1 MKKLLAI
8 DGNSIINRA
17 FYGIRPLTN
26 REGIHTN
33 AIYGMI
39 NIIMKQVEALSPEY
53 LAVAFDVKAPT
64 FRHEFYSE
72 YKAGRHPTPPEL
84 LEQIPY
90 AKDCLRALGFNVLE
104 LAGYEA
110 DDILGTLARM
120 AEESD
125 CEAYVLTGDRDSLQ
139 LISDKTTVLL
149 ATNTDTVKMDTAAF
163 VDKYGVNPD
172 QFVDVKALMGDSS
185 DNIPGVPGIGEKTA
199 LKLISEYGSL
209 EELYKVVPSNPFTPS
224 NNKKLNEGKESAF
237 MSQRLARIN
246 CETPIISRLDEVE
259 TRELDKAEAYRLFSK
274 LEFSAFIKRFGLDAS
289 DCSPADEKSGIRE
302 RLEIYRVSASELMDK
317 TSAAKLLSF
326 LEVENSVQFCDGDA
340 IYNFSGNI
348 SDISFLFCDSSKKI
362 ICYDV
367 KQIYKHFKELGI
379 EFSNCYHDI
388 MLGAY
393 VLDPA
398 AGSFELERV
407 CTVYAGMPD
416 GEVDAGDVW
425 AAFKAIDAKIK
436 ENGQENLLYNIE
448 MPLSRVLYLMEDAGF
463 CVDVD
468 GLVRFGENLET
479 LENEFKERIYYHA
492 GCEFNINSPK
502 QLGEVLFERM
512 MLPAGKKTKSGY
524 STGADVLEKLKPY
537 HPIIE
542 DILDYRQVAKLKSTY
557 ADGLV
562 KVADSDGKIHTN
574 FKQTGTAT
582 GRLSSTEPNLQ
593 NIPIKTELG
602 REFRK
607 YFIPSKQGRVLIDAD
622 YSQIELRLLADIS
635 GDGHMIDAFKSGE
648 DIHTSTASKVFGV
661 EPDDVTIELR
671 KRAKAVN
678 FGIVYGIGDF
688 SLSQDLKITRNQAR
702 EYIDNYLATYE
713 GVDSYLKNIVVS
725 AYDCGYVT
733 TAFGRRRYIPE
744 LSGHNKMLK
753 KFGERVAMNS
763 PIQGTAAD
771 IIKIAM
777 INVDQKLRESGID
790 ARLILQVHDELLVEA
805 SAECADKALDIL
817 RYEMENAVKL
827 SVPLEVEV
835 GVGENWYDCK

>member
-39 NIIMKQVEALSPEY
+39 NIIMKQVERLSPDY

-64 FRHEFYSE
+64 FRHEFYKE
-72 YKAGRHPTPPEL
+72 YKAGRHATPPEL

-110 DDILGTLARM
+110 DDILGTLSKM
-120 AEESD
+120 AEHSE

-139 LISDKTTVLL
+139 LINDKTTVLL
-149 ATNTDTVKMDTAAF
+149 ATNTDTLTMDTAAF
-163 VDKYGVNPD
+163 VEKYGVTPD
-172 QFVDVKALMGDSS
+172 KFVDVKALMGDSS

-199 LKLISEYGSL
+199 LELIAEYGSL
-209 EELYKVVPSNPFTPS
+209 EKLYEAVPTNPFTPAK
-224 NNKKLNEGKESAF
+224 NKKLNEGKESAL
-237 MSQRLARIN
+237 MSQRLARIF
-246 CETPIISRLDEVE
+246 CDVPVIETLDEVV
-259 TRELDKAEAYRLFSK
+259 TRDMDKAEAYRLFAK
-274 LEFSAFIKRFGLDAS
+274 LEFSAFIKRFGLDSSAAS
-289 DCSPADEKSGIRE
+289 DDVPTQTECVTLTSKS
-302 RLEIYRVSASELMDK
+302 VSAAELL
-317 TSAAKLLSF
+317 AELSNKEYF
-326 LEVENSVQFCDGDA
+326 AFVIKGNGFGFCDGERLLD
-340 IYNFSGNI
+340 FSGNI
-348 SDISFLFCDSSKKI
+348 AEIATLFSDESKKA
-362 ICYDV
+362 ICYDA
-367 KQIYKHFKELGI
+367 KNIYKAFAEQGLS
-379 EFSNCYHDI
+379 FSNCYHDI

-393 VLDPA
+393 VLNPA
-398 AGSFELERV
+398 EGSFEIERV
-407 CTVYAGMPD
+407 CTLYAGMPD
-416 GEVDAGDVW
+416 DEPTAGDIW
-425 AAFKAIDAKIK
+425 QAYKTIDAKIS
-436 ENGQENLLYNIE
+436 ENKQEKLLYNVE
-448 MPLSRVLYLMEDAGF
+448 MPLAKVLFSMESAGF
-463 CVDVD
+463 CVDIE
-468 GLVRFGENLET
+468 GLKRYGERLEE
-479 LENEFKERIYYHA
+479 LENEYKERIYYHA
-492 GCEFNINSPK
+492 GCAFNINSPK
-502 QLGEVLFERM
+502 QLGEVLFEKM

-524 STGADVLEKLKPY
+524 STSAEVLEKLLPY

-542 DILDYRQVAKLKSTY
+542 DILDYRQVAKLKGTY

-562 KVADSDGKIHTN
+562 KVAGDDGKIHTN

-582 GRLSSTEPNLQ
+582 GRLSSNEPNLQ

-602 REFRK
+602 REFRH
-607 YFIPSKQGRVLIDAD
+607 YFIPKSNDYLLIDAD

-635 GDGHMIDAFKSGE
+635 GDSHMIEAFKSGE

-661 EPDDVTIELR
+661 EPDDVTTELR

-688 SLSQDLKITRNQAR
+688 SLSQDLKIARNQAR
-702 EYIDNYLATYE
+702 EYIDNYLATYS
-713 GVDSYLKNIVVS
+713 GVDAYLKNIINS
-725 AYDCGYVT
+725 AYECGYVT

-777 INVDQKLRESGID
+777 INVDKKLRESGID
-790 ARLILQVHDELLVEA
+790 AKLILQEHDELLVEA
-805 SAECADKALDIL
+805 HRDCAEQALEIL
-817 RYEMENAVKL
+817 RYEMENAVKM
-827 SVPLEVEV
+827 SVPLDVEV

>member
-39 NIIMKQVEALSPEY
+39 NIIMKQVEALSPDY
-53 LAVAFDVKAPT
+53 LAVAFDVKKPT
-64 FRHEFYSE
+64 FRHEFYGE
-72 YKAGRHPTPPEL
+72 YKAGRHATPPEL

-90 AKDCLRALGFNVLE
+90 AKDCLKALGFNVLE

-110 DDILGTLARM
+110 DDILGTLAKM
-120 AEESD
+120 AEKED

-139 LISDKTTVLL
+139 LISEKTTVLL
-149 ATNTDTVKMDTAAF
+149 ATNADTVTMNTDAF
-163 VDKYGVNPD
+163 VEKYGVLPS

-199 LKLISEYGSL
+199 LKFISEYGTL
-209 EELYKVVPSNPFTPS
+209 EKLYEALPSNPFTPS
-224 NNKKLNEGKESAF
+224 NNKKLNEGRESAF
-237 MSQRLARIN
+237 MSQKLAQIF
-246 CETPIISRLDEVE
+246 CEVPIIENLEAVARRDMDRTEVH
-259 TRELDKAEAYRLFSK
+259 KLFTK
-274 LEFSAFIKRFGLDAS
+274 FEFSAFIKRFGLDGCVQENTEEQVLEHRQF
-289 DCSPADEKSGIRE
+289 DLVETDADTLLEKLSKAE
-302 RLEIYRVSASELMDK
+302 SF
-317 TSAAKLLSF
+317 SF
-326 LEVENSVQFCDGDA
+326 LINGEKTEFCDGGK
-340 IYNFSGNI
+340 IYLYSG
-348 SDISFLFCDSSKKI
+348 SLSKVKAVFADENKKAV
-362 ICYDV
+362 CYDV
-367 KQIYKHFKELGI
+367 KHLYKLFDEIGV
-379 EFSNCYHDI
+379 EFLNCHHDI

-393 VLDPA
+393 VLNPSE
-398 AGSFELERV
+398 GSFDLGRI
-407 CTVYAGMPD
+407 CSAYAGNSD
-416 GEVDAGDVW
+416 SEQNAGDIW
-425 AAFKAIDAKIK
+425 NAYKEIDAKISA
-436 ENGQENLLYNIE
+436 NNQEKLLYEIE
-448 MPLSRVLYLMEDAGF
+448 MPLAKVLFKMEKEGF
-463 CVDVD
+463 CVSVE
-468 GLVRFGENLET
+468 GLNEYGKRLESFEDE
-479 LENEFKERIYYHA
+479 LKERIYFHA

-502 QLGEVLFERM
+502 QLGEVLFEKM
-512 MLPAGKKTKSGY
+512 MLPTGKKTKSGY

-542 DILDYRQVAKLKSTY
+542 DILDYRQVAKLKGTY
-557 ADGLV
+557 AEGLV
-562 KVADSDGKIHTN
+562 KVAGADGKIHTN

-602 REFRK
+602 REFRR
-607 YFIPSKQGRVLIDAD
+607 YFVPRSDEYLLIDAD

-635 GDGHMIDAFKSGE
+635 NDRHMIDAFKSGE
-648 DIHTSTASKVFGV
+648 DIHTSTAAKVFGV
-661 EPDDVTIELR
+661 ELDDVTPELR

-702 EYIDNYLATYE
+702 EYIDNYLLTYS
-713 GVDSYLKNIVVS
+713 GVDSYLKNIVKS
-725 AYDCGYVT
+725 AYESGYVT

-744 LSGHNKMLK
+744 LEGHNKMLK

-777 INVDQKLRESGID
+777 INVDRKLREKQID
-790 ARLILQVHDELLVEA
+790 AKLILQVHDELIVEA
-805 SAECADKALDIL
+805 HRDCADEALEIL
-817 RYEMENAVKL
+817 QNEMENAVKL
-827 SVPLEVEV
+827 SVPLDVEI

>member
-39 NIIMKQVEALSPEY
+39 NIIMKQVDALAPEY
-53 LAVAFDVKAPT
+53 LAVAFDVKSPT
-64 FRHEFYSE
+64 FRHEFYGE
-72 YKAGRHPTPPEL
+72 YKAGRHVTPPEL

-110 DDILGTLARM
+110 DDILGTLAKT
-120 AEESD
+120 AERED

-139 LISDKTTVLL
+139 LISDKTTILL
-149 ATNTDTVKMDTAAF
+149 ATNTDTIAMNTDAF
-163 VDKYGVNPD
+163 VEKYGVLPS

-199 LKLISEYGSL
+199 LKLISEYGTL
-209 EELYKVVPSNPFTPS
+209 EKLYEAVPSQPFTPS
-224 NNKKLNEGKESAF
+224 NNKKLAEGKESAF
-237 MSQRLARIN
+237 MSQRLARIF
-246 CETPIISRLDEVE
+246 CGVPVIEKLDEVA
-259 TRELDKAEAYRLFSK
+259 TRALNKVEAHNLFTK
-274 LEFSAFIKRFGLDAS
+274 LEFSAFIKRFGLDS
-289 DCSPADEKSGIRE
+289 VEENEVEEVVVERKGFDSCELEADELKKALSGTT
-302 RLEIYRVSASELMDK
+302 ELAFVLKDGE
-317 TSAAKLLSF
+317 L
-326 LEVENSVQFCDGDA
+326 QFCDGNK
-340 IYNFSGNI
+340 IYSYFGMI
-348 SDISFLFCDSSKKI
+348 TDISELFSDESKKMV
-362 ICYDV
+362 CYDV
-367 KQIYKHFKELGI
+367 KSLYKWFDGMNVKFI
-379 EFSNCYHDI
+379 NCYHDI

-398 AGSFELERV
+398 AGSFDIGRI
-407 CTVYAGMPD
+407 CAVYAGNAD
-416 GEVDAGDVW
+416 SDQSAGDVW
-425 AAFKAIDAKIK
+425 NAYKNIEAKIA
-436 ENGQENLLYNIE
+436 ENEQESLLYDIE
-448 MPLSRVLYLMEDAGF
+448 MPLSKVLFEMEQAGF
-463 CVDVD
+463 CVSIE
-468 GLVRFGENLET
+468 GLVSYGKKLEEF
-479 LENEFKERIYYHA
+479 ENELKERIYFHA
-492 GCEFNINSPK
+492 GCEFNVNSPK
-502 QLGEVLFERM
+502 QLGEVLFEKM
-512 MLPAGKKTKSGY
+512 QLPAGKKTKSGY
-524 STGADVLEKLKPY
+524 STNAEVLEKLKPY

-542 DILDYRQVAKLKSTY
+542 DILDYRQVAKLRGTY

-562 KVADSDGKIHTN
+562 KVAGLDGKIHSN

-582 GRLSSTEPNLQ
+582 GRLSSSDPNLQ

-602 REFRK
+602 REFRR
-607 YFIPSKQGRVLIDAD
+607 YFVPSSDEYLLIDAD

-635 GDGHMIDAFKSGE
+635 GDATMIEAFLSGE

-661 EPDDVTIELR
+661 SIDEVTPELR

-702 EYIDNYLATYE
+702 EYIDSYLATYAD
-713 GVDSYLKNIVVS
+713 VDAYLKNIVVS
-725 AYDCGYVT
+725 AYENGYVT
-733 TAFGRRRYIPE
+733 TEFGRRRYIPE
-744 LSGHNKMLK
+744 LEGHNKMLK

-777 INVDQKLRESGID
+777 INVDQKLRERGID
-790 ARLILQVHDELLVEA
+790 ARLILQVHDELLVETHRD
-805 SAECADKALDIL
+805 CADEALEIL

-827 SVPLEVEV
+827 SVPLDVEV

>member
-39 NIIMKQVEALSPEY
+39 NIIMKQVERLSPDY

-64 FRHEFYSE
+64 FRHEFYKE
-72 YKAGRHPTPPEL
+72 YKAGRHATPPEL

-104 LAGYEA
+104 LSGYEA
-110 DDILGTLARM
+110 DDILGTLSKM
-120 AEESD
+120 AEHSD

-139 LISDKTTVLL
+139 LITDKTTVLL
-149 ATNTDTVKMDTAAF
+149 ATNTDTVTMDTAAF
-163 VDKYGVNPD
+163 VEKYGVTPD
-172 QFVDVKALMGDSS
+172 KFVDVKALMGDSS

-199 LKLISEYGSL
+199 LELIAEYGSL
-209 EELYKVVPSNPFTPS
+209 EKLYEIVPTNPFTPAK
-224 NNKKLNEGKESAF
+224 NKKLNEGKDSAF
-237 MSQRLARIN
+237 MSQRLARIF
-246 CETPIISRLDEVE
+246 CEVPVIDTLDEVV
-259 TRELDKAEAYRLFSK
+259 TRDMDRAEAYRLFAK
-274 LEFSAFIKRFGLDAS
+274 LEFSAFIKRFGLDFSAAS
-289 DCSPADEKSGIRE
+289 DDAPVQTEDVDFTSKSVSADE
-302 RLEIYRVSASELMDK
+302 LLAELSDK
-317 TSAAKLLSF
+317 EYFAFIPKDDCLS
-326 LEVENSVQFCDGDA
+326 LCDGENLFD
-340 IYNFSGNI
+340 FSGNI
-348 SDISFLFCDSSKKI
+348 SEVAALFSDESKKV

-367 KQIYKHFKELGI
+367 KNIYKAFAKQGVN
-379 EFSNCYHDI
+379 FSNCYHDI

-393 VLDPA
+393 VLNPA
-398 AGSFELERV
+398 EGSFELSRV
-407 CTVYAGMPD
+407 CTLYTGMPD
-416 GEVDAGDVW
+416 GEPNAGDIW
-425 AAFKAIDAKIK
+425 QAYKTIDAKIS
-436 ENGQENLLYNIE
+436 ENKQENLLYNVE
-448 MPLSRVLYLMEDAGF
+448 MPLAKVLFSMESAGF
-463 CVDVD
+463 CVDIE
-468 GLVRFGENLET
+468 GLKRYGERLEG
-479 LENEFKERIYYHA
+479 LENEYKERIYYHA

-502 QLGEVLFERM
+502 QLGEVLFEKM

-524 STGADVLEKLKPY
+524 STSAEVLEKLMPY

-542 DILDYRQVAKLKSTY
+542 DILDYRQVAKLRGTY

-562 KVADSDGKIHTN
+562 KVAGNDGKIHTN

-593 NIPIKTELG
+593 NIPIKTDLG
-602 REFRK
+602 REFRH
-607 YFIPSKQGRVLIDAD
+607 YFIPKSDDYLLIDAD

-635 GDGHMIDAFKSGE
+635 GDSHMIEDFKSGE

-661 EPDDVTIELR
+661 DPDDVTIELR

-688 SLSQDLKITRNQAR
+688 SLSQDLKISRNQAR
-702 EYIDNYLATYE
+702 EYIDNYLATYS
-713 GVDSYLKNIVVS
+713 GVDAYLKNIISS
-725 AYDCGYVT
+725 AYECGYVT

-777 INVDQKLRESGID
+777 INVDKRLCESGID

-805 SAECADKALDIL
+805 HRECADQALEIL
-817 RYEMENAVKL
+817 RYEMENAAKI
-827 SVPLEVEV
+827 SVPLDVEV

>member
-53 LAVAFDVKAPT
+53 LAVAFDVKSPT
-64 FRHEFYSE
+64 FRHEFYGE
-72 YKAGRHPTPPEL
+72 YKAGRHATPPEL

-90 AKDCLRALGFNVLE
+90 AKDCLRALGFNTLE

-110 DDILGTLARM
+110 DDILGTLAKI
-120 AEESD
+120 AENEE
-125 CEAYVLTGDRDSLQ
+125 CEVYVLTGDKDSLQ

-149 ATNTDTVKMDTAAF
+149 ATNTDTIKMDTDAF
-163 VDKYGVNPD
+163 VEKYGVLPS

-199 LKLISEYGSL
+199 LKLILEYGTL
-209 EELYKVVPSNPFTPS
+209 EKLYEVLPSNPFTPS
-224 NNKKLNEGKESAF
+224 NNKKLNEGKDSAF
-237 MSQRLARIN
+237 LSRRLAQIF
-246 CETPIISRLDEVE
+246 CEVPVIDKLDDVA
-259 TRELDKAEAYRLFSK
+259 RRNVNASEAYKIFAK
-274 LEFSAFIKRFGLDAS
+274 LEFSAFIKRFGLDGAQIDYVEDKEIKRKAFNS
-289 DCSPADEKSGIRE
+289 YEIDAKELLEKLSG
-302 RLEIYRVSASELMDK
+302 VD
-317 TSAAKLLSF
+317 LLAF
-326 LEVENSVQFCDGDA
+326 YENDNKFEFCDGTELFK
-340 IYNFSGNI
+340 YFGEI
-348 SDISFLFCDSSKKI
+348 SDIAEIFSDKSKRI

-367 KQIYKHFKELGI
+367 KSIYKLLDGFNI
-379 EFSNCYHDI
+379 EFTNCYHDI

-393 VLDPA
+393 VLNPA
-398 AGSFELERV
+398 EGSFDIGRICAL
-407 CTVYAGMPD
+407 YAQNPD
-416 GEVDAGDVW
+416 GKQNAGDIW
-425 AAFKAIDAKIK
+425 QAFNTIEAKIT
-436 ENGQENLLYNIE
+436 ENKQENLLYNIE
-448 MPLSRVLYLMEDAGF
+448 MPLSRVLFEMEKAGF
-463 CVDVD
+463 CVSID
-468 GLVRFGENLET
+468 GLINYGKKLEEY
-479 LENEFKERIYYHA
+479 ENELKERIYFHA
-492 GCEFNINSPK
+492 GCEFNVNSPK
-502 QLGEVLFERM
+502 QLGEVLFEKM
-512 MLPAGKKTKSGY
+512 MLPAEKKTKSGY
-524 STGADVLEKLKPY
+524 STSADILEKLKPY

-542 DILDYRQVAKLKSTY
+542 DILDYRQVSKLKGTY

-562 KVADSDGKIHTN
+562 KVAGKDGKIHTN

-602 REFRK
+602 REFRR
-607 YFIPSKQGRVLIDAD
+607 YFVPKSKDYLLIDAD

-635 GDGHMIDAFKSGE
+635 GDRHMIEAFKSGE

-661 EPDDVTIELR
+661 SPDEVGIELR

-688 SLSQDLKITRNQAR
+688 SLSQDLKITRKQAR
-702 EYIDNYLATYE
+702 EYIDSYLATYA
-713 GVDSYLKNIVVS
+713 GVDAYLKNIVVS
-725 AYDCGYVT
+725 AYDCGYVV

-744 LSGHNKMLK
+744 LDGHNKMLK

-777 INVDQKLRESGID
+777 INVDKKLRESGLD
-790 ARLILQVHDELLVEA
+790 ARLILQVHDELIVEA
-805 SAECADKALDIL
+805 HMNCAEQALEIL
-817 RYEMENAVKL
+817 REEMENAVKL